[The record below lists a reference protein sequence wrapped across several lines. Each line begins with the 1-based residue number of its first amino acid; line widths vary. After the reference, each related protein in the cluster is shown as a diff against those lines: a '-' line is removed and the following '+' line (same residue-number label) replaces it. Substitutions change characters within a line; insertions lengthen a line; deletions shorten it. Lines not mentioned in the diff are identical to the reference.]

1 MVKIIGILLA
11 VVKSLYKTHLSL
23 RDHSELCFGWSL
35 ILRYA
40 YMSADNDNFAFIL
53 SQVIHCR
60 IPRLRDIFFYNCCVV
75 DVPVALMLFTE

>member
-1 MVKIIGILLA
+1 
-11 VVKSLYKTHLSL
+11 
-23 RDHSELCFGWSL
+23 
-35 ILRYA
+35 
-40 YMSADNDNFAFIL
+40 MSTDNDNFAVIL